1 MRSYFKETYHKKSTG
16 GVPQSVGPEFK
27 PQCCNIYIYIWKGE
41 REEGGKKGK
50 KEGKSPQI

>member
-1 MRSYFKETYHKKSTG
+1 
-16 GVPQSVGPEFK
+16 VPQSVGPEFK